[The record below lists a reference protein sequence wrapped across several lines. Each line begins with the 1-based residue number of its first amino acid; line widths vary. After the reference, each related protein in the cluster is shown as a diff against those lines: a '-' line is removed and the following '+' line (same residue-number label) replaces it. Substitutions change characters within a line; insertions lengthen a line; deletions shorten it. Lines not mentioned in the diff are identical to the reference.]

1 MFAMMEEE
9 NALLTWGLRGLG
21 SLLVFIGA
29 AWFLSIVP
37 MLAMVLP
44 FLGGLVGFGVNLV
57 ALFFAVIVSGVTIV
71 LAWLVYRPMVS
82 LIVITVTLTI
92 A

>member
-1 MFAMMEEE
+1 MMEEE

>member
-71 LAWLVYRPMVS
+71 LAWLVYRPVVS

>member
-1 MFAMMEEE
+1 MEEE

>member
-1 MFAMMEEE
+1 MMEEE

-57 ALFFAVIVSGVTIV
+57 ALFFAVIASGVTIV
-71 LAWLVYRPMVS
+71 LAWLVYRPVVS